1 MMNNSEQYQK
11 LIKEKNATTFSGG
24 NTLELTD
31 NRLDDLLCLLLED
44 SDWDW
49 VSEICLGYDIDQEF
63 TREEQENGTS
73 ADCLQKECL
82 KALID
87 LNKRGGLIAWAKE
100 YGLERHLEEIGI
112 IRKYDKEGNK
122 NEKTN

>member
-24 NTLELTD
+24 DTLELTD

-49 VSEICLGYDIDQEF
+49 VSEICLGLLVH
-63 TREEQENGTS
+63 ENNMNAQQHGF
-73 ADCLQKECL
+73 
-82 KALID
+82 
-87 LNKRGGLIAWAKE
+87 N
-100 YGLERHLEEIGI
+100 
-112 IRKYDKEGNK
+112 
-122 NEKTN
+122 

>member
-24 NTLELTD
+24 DTLELTD

-49 VSEICLGYDIDQEF
+49 VSEICLG
-63 TREEQENGTS
+63 
-73 ADCLQKECL
+73 
-82 KALID
+82 
-87 LNKRGGLIAWAKE
+87 
-100 YGLERHLEEIGI
+100 
-112 IRKYDKEGNK
+112 
-122 NEKTN
+122 